1 MVTSVLATVFVTGCT
16 ENVKNTSS
24 PSPAASTATTKMKT
38 IELTS
43 PALTAGGLIPP
54 AFTCTG
60 KNDSPPL
67 SFGAAPEGTKSLAVI
82 CEDPDAPS
90 GTFIHWILYNIPPGT
105 TSLPQGIAR
114 NRVFPDGSAHGLN
127 DFGKT
132 EYGGPCPPPGKP
144 HRYFFRLYALD
155 TLPHLTAPVTGKS
168 IGAAMQGH
176 ILGQGE
182 LMGTFG
188 R

>member
-1 MVTSVLATVFVTGCT
+1 
-16 ENVKNTSS
+16 
-24 PSPAASTATTKMKT
+24 MKT

-43 PALTAGGLIPP
+43 PALTAGGRIPP
-54 AFTCTG
+54 VFTCTG
-60 KNDSPPL
+60 KNGSPPL
-67 SFGAAPEGTKSLAVI
+67 SFGTAPQGTASLAVI
-82 CEDPDAPS
+82 CEDPDAPG

-105 TSLPQGIAR
+105 TSLPQDIAQKR
-114 NRVFPDGSAHGLN
+114 ELPDGSAHGLN

-132 EYGGPCPPPGKP
+132 GYGGPCPPPGRP

-155 TLPHLTAPVTGKS
+155 TLLDLRTPVTRKS
-168 IGAAMQGH
+168 IDAAMQGH
-176 ILGQGE
+176 ILGKGE